1 MTPSTAETRVRQ
13 RLTEAEEPLD
23 QEELIELLESR
34 REELEREDILRALRV
49 LMDKDEVS
57 YSIDWNLQLEQ

>member
-1 MTPSTAETRVRQ
+1 MTPPTAETRVRQ

-23 QEELIELLESR
+23 QEELIKLLEDR

>member
-1 MTPSTAETRVRQ
+1 MTSSTAETRVRK

-34 REELEREDILRALRV
+34 GEELEREDILRALRV

>member
-1 MTPSTAETRVRQ
+1 MTPPTAETRVRE
-13 RLTEAEEPLD
+13 RLTRAEEPLD
-23 QEELIELLESR
+23 QEELIELLEDR
-34 REELEREDILRALRV
+34 REDLEREDILRALRV

>member
-1 MTPSTAETRVRQ
+1 MTSPTAETKVRQ

-23 QEELIELLESR
+23 QEELIEVLQSSG
-34 REELEREDILRALRV
+34 EELEREDILRALRV
-49 LMDKDEVS
+49 LMDRDEVS